1 MDIKIID
8 ICKSFKGQQ
17 VLKNLNITLSEGKIS
32 CIMGASGVGK
42 TTLAYILM
50 GLLKADAGQIIG
62 LEGKKISA
70 VFQEDRLIEHWDAI
84 KNINLV
90 CHKGVSKD
98 EIHNNLKEI
107 GLTDYEEKAVSLLSG
122 GMRRRVAIV
131 RALLADYD
139 LLIMDEP
146 FKGLDE
152 KLKKQVINYLQNK
165 VKGKTVIIITHDKE
179 EVSMLK
185 ADLITMKK

>member
-70 VFQEDRLIEHWDAI
+70 VFQET
-84 KNINLV
+84 
-90 CHKGVSKD
+90 G
-98 EIHNNLKEI
+98 
-107 GLTDYEEKAVSLLSG
+107 
-122 GMRRRVAIV
+122 
-131 RALLADYD
+131 
-139 LLIMDEP
+139 
-146 FKGLDE
+146 
-152 KLKKQVINYLQNK
+152 
-165 VKGKTVIIITHDKE
+165 
-179 EVSMLK
+179 
-185 ADLITMKK
+185 